1 MRMQLD
7 GPDLEE
13 LLVRARD
20 EYGEDVRI
28 VKADKVRSGGIG
40 GFFTREH
47 YELSIELDDVDGGAT
62 ADLTSPTLRD
72 ERPISLLD
80 LADAISDRELQ
91 SRTAHEPQALQNSEP
106 LPFTPGIGPSIST
119 EGASFASI
127 LAGLSHTVADS
138 TKAEP
143 PDGRSRQVSAEKA
156 VEVRPTFS
164 PAIQMR
170 AAEPRAQQQ
179 RPEQPRSQQRSA
191 KRARPAGRATSSEIS
206 VRDLRELGLP
216 RTMLPAREQGD
227 LLSVL
232 VSGLRS
238 LPQPPRLPVGAGS
251 IVAVVG
257 EGESAWDA
265 ALQVARSMG
274 LDEKSLA
281 YLTSGG
287 APAKIAPARRI
298 SDLEQLQVR
307 LDRWRKRTTA
317 TIVVV
322 DAPMSVRAA
331 AWSRKAIGALGASA
345 VWLVVPATR
354 KTEDVAHWAERLGV
368 IDGLVVTDVDAS
380 SDPASVLQLNI
391 PVAWLDGRPATPG
404 AWAGLLVDRLVA
416 AS

>member
-1 MRMQLD
+1 L
-7 GPDLEE
+7 
-13 LLVRARD
+13 
-20 EYGEDVRI
+20 
-28 VKADKVRSGGIG
+28 
-40 GFFTREH
+40 
-47 YELSIELDDVDGGAT
+47 
-62 ADLTSPTLRD
+62 
-72 ERPISLLD
+72 
-80 LADAISDRELQ
+80 
-91 SRTAHEPQALQNSEP
+91 PQA
-106 LPFTPGIGPSIST
+106 
-119 EGASFASI
+119 
-127 LAGLSHTVADS
+127 
-138 TKAEP
+138 
-143 PDGRSRQVSAEKA
+143 
-156 VEVRPTFS
+156 
-164 PAIQMR
+164 
-170 AAEPRAQQQ
+170 
-179 RPEQPRSQQRSA
+179 
-191 KRARPAGRATSSEIS
+191 
-206 VRDLRELGLP
+206 
-216 RTMLPAREQGD
+216 
-227 LLSVL
+227 
-232 VSGLRS
+232 
-238 LPQPPRLPVGAGS
+238 PRLPVGAGS

-298 SDLEQLQVR
+298 TDLEQLQVR

>member
-1 MRMQLD
+1 MQLD

-47 YELSIELDDVDGGAT
+47 YELSIELDDVDGGAA

-91 SRTAHEPQALQNSEP
+91 SRTEREPQAPQNSEP

-138 TKAEP
+138 TKAEA

-164 PAIQMR
+164 PAVQTR
-170 AAEPRAQQQ
+170 AAEPRAQQ
-179 RPEQPRSQQRSA
+179 PRTQQRSA

-206 VRDLRELGLP
+206 LRDLRELGLP
-216 RTMLPAREQGD
+216 RAMLPAREQGD

-238 LPQPPRLPVGAGS
+238 LPQAPRLPVGAGS

-298 SDLEQLQVR
+298 TDLEQLQVR

>member
-1 MRMQLD
+1 MQLD

-20 EYGEDVRI
+20 EYGDDVRI

-47 YELSIELDDVDGGAT
+47 YELSIELDDVDGST
-62 ADLTSPTLRD
+62 MDLVEPVTRD

-80 LADAISDRELQ
+80 LADAISDREVQ
-91 SRTAHEPQALQNSEP
+91 SRTTQAAPEPQEP
-106 LPFTPGIGPSIST
+106 LPFSPGIGPSIST

-127 LAGLSHTVADS
+127 LAGLSHTVADA
-138 TKAEP
+138 TNAEP
-143 PDGRSRQVSAEKA
+143 GYDRSVQKASAEKA
-156 VEVRPTFS
+156 VEVRPAFA
-164 PAIQMR
+164 PAMSARTTVRTTQ
-170 AAEPRAQQQ
+170 
-179 RPEQPRSQQRSA
+179 QPRQQSRPVR
-191 KRARPAGRATSSEIS
+191 RARSAGRAASSEIS
-206 VRDLRELGLP
+206 LRDLRDLGLP

-238 LPQPPRLPVGAGS
+238 LPQAPRLPIGPGS

-265 ALQVARSMG
+265 AMQVARSMG
-274 LDEKSLA
+274 LDDKSLA
-281 YLTSGG
+281 YLTAGS

-298 SDLEQLQVR
+298 TDLEQLQVR

-317 TIVVV
+317 TVVVV
-322 DAPMSVRAA
+322 DAPMSVKAA
-331 AWSRKAIGALGASA
+331 AWSRKAIKALGTSA

-354 KTEDVAHWAERLGV
+354 KTEDVARWADRLGHA
-368 IDGLVVTDVDAS
+368 DGLVVTDVDAS
-380 SDPASVLQLNI
+380 TDPASVLQLNI

>member
-1 MRMQLD
+1 MQLD

-47 YELSIELDDVDGGAT
+47 YELSIELDDVNGAP
-62 ADLTSPTLRD
+62 ADVVDSATRD

-91 SRTAHEPQALQNSEP
+91 SRTAQEPEP

-127 LAGLSHTVADS
+127 LAGLSHTVAETS
-138 TKAEP
+138 KAEP
-143 PDGRSRQVSAEKA
+143 AYERSLPKA
-156 VEVRPTFS
+156 STETSVEVRPTFA
-164 PAIQMR
+164 PAMPARQM
-170 AAEPRAQQQ
+170 
-179 RPEQPRSQQRSA
+179 
-191 KRARPAGRATSSEIS
+191 ARPASQARQQSRPARKARPTGRATSSEIS
-206 VRDLRELGLP
+206 LRDLRDLGLP
-216 RTMLPAREQGD
+216 RTILPAREQGD

-238 LPQPPRLPVGAGS
+238 LPQAPRLPIGAGS

-281 YLTSGG
+281 YVTAGG

-298 SDLEQLQVR
+298 TDLEQLQVR
-307 LDRWRKRTTA
+307 LERWRKRATA

-322 DAPMSVRAA
+322 DAPMSVKAA
-331 AWSRKAIGALGASA
+331 AWNRKAIGALEASA

-354 KTEDVAHWAERLGV
+354 KTEDVAHWAERLGRV
-368 IDGLVVTDVDAS
+368 DGLVVTDVDAS